1 MEHLNVLEHLKTEK
15 LSVETLA
22 RKLRY
27 QFLRKIAKA
36 QKATKIV
43 TAHHLNDQ
51 AETVLQHLL
60 RGAGTAGLSGMKAKN
75 EDIIRPF
82 YVYIV
87 KKLKHIV

>member
-1 MEHLNVLEHLKTEK
+1 MPQNSNST
-15 LSVETLA
+15 S
-22 RKLRY
+22 
-27 QFLRKIAKA
+27 
-36 QKATKIV
+36 
-43 TAHHLNDQ
+43 LNDQ